1 MPNTTKTRKK
11 ESFGS
16 LIADALEEAVAIK
29 EGKVVPTK
37 VSRLPL
43 TSASD
48 AVVLPAPEY
57 TASRIRSIRVDLA
70 LSQTVFA
77 RVLNVSDTTVRAW
90 EQGLRQPS
98 GATCRLLELAEH
110 HPNIVFSWVE
120 NRNKKKAARK

>member
-1 MPNTTKTRKK
+1 MPNTTERKKK
-11 ESFGS
+11 ESFGR

-29 EGKVVPTK
+29 EGKAEPAK

-48 AVVLPAPEY
+48 AVVPPAPEY
-57 TASRIRSIRVDLA
+57 TASRIRGIRVDLS

-77 RVLNVSDTTVRAW
+77 RVLNVSGSSVRAW

-110 HPNIVFSWVE
+110 HPDIIISWVE
-120 NRNKKKAARK
+120 NRNNKTPAHK